1 MSHMI
6 IACTKGDNSCVLS
19 NSFPLHIKFKVHESS
34 IMEFPDW
41 VQVKEKT
48 IYSTLMLKCI

>member
-1 MSHMI
+1 MHG
-6 IACTKGDNSCVLS
+6 K
-19 NSFPLHIKFKVHESS
+19 S

-48 IYSTLMLKCI
+48 LQHFSNFCLLVVELSLCPFYTEVLLFVCFRAIKIR